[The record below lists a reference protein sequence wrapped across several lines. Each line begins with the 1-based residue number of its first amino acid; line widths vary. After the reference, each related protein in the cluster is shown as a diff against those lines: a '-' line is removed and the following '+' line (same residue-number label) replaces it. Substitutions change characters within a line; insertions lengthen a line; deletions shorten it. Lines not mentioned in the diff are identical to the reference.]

1 MVKYTINQLLD
12 TLKEKNYKVFTK
24 PYMLNIVGV
33 RTTEQPNKFD
43 DTMNVFWKDD
53 NNKWVLKQYPCT
65 TDPGTYYL
73 LKPMNK
79 LGTAMLKE
87 GQYIDSYKRGLHK
100 GKYTALRQAKNVV
113 VYRDNDRTA
122 IFDFNSRQTT
132 GMYGINI
139 HKAGKDSND
148 VNTWSAGCQVF
159 KKSADFDEF
168 MGLVKKQEEKYGNK
182 FTYTLIDKVGNEEK
196 KKKYRIGLYIGI
208 TAIVTLVS
216 VYFAYVKLIKNKN

>member
-12 TLKEKNYKVFTK
+12 TLKEKNYQVFTK

-53 NNKWVLKQYPCT
+53 NNKWILKQYPCT

-79 LGTAMLKE
+79 LGTAILKE
-87 GQYIDSYKRGLHK
+87 GQYIDGWKRGLHK

-113 VYRDNDRTA
+113 VYRDADRNA
-122 IFDFNSRQTT
+122 IFDFNSRETT

-139 HKAGKDSND
+139 HKAGADSSEVKN
-148 VNTWSAGCQVF
+148 WSAGCQVF

-182 FTYTLIDKVGNEEK
+182 FTYTLIDKVGNEVK
-196 KKKYRIGLYIGI
+196 KKIYRVGLYIGI
-208 TAIVTLVS
+208 TATACILLG
-216 VYFAYVKLIKNKN
+216 YVAFVKFYKK

>member
-12 TLKEKNYKVFTK
+12 TLKEKNYQVFTK

-53 NNKWVLKQYPCT
+53 NNKWILKQYPCT

-79 LGTAMLKE
+79 LGTAILKE
-87 GQYIDSYKRGLHK
+87 GQYIDGWKRGLHK

-113 VYRDNDRTA
+113 VYRDSDRNA
-122 IFDFNSRQTT
+122 IFDFNARETT

-139 HKAGKDSND
+139 HKAGADSSEVKN
-148 VNTWSAGCQVF
+148 WSAGCQVF
-159 KKSADFDEF
+159 KRSADFDEF
-168 MGLVKKQEEKYGNK
+168 INLVKKQEAKYGNK

-196 KKKYRIGLYIGI
+196 KKKFRVGLYIGI
-208 TAIVTLVS
+208 TATICILLG
-216 VYFAYVKLIKNKN
+216 YVAFVKFYKK

>member
-12 TLKEKNYKVFTK
+12 TLKEKNYQVFTK

-43 DTMNVFWKDD
+43 DTLNVFWKND
-53 NNKWVLKQYPCT
+53 NNKWILKQYPCT

-79 LGTAMLKE
+79 LGTAILKE

-113 VYRDNDRTA
+113 VYRDSDRNA
-122 IFDFNSRQTT
+122 IFDLNARETT

-139 HKAGKDSND
+139 HKAGADSSEVKN
-148 VNTWSAGCQVF
+148 WSAGCQVF

-168 MGLVKKQEEKYGNK
+168 MELVKKQEAKYGNK
-182 FTYTLIDKVGNEEK
+182 FTYTLIDKVTEK
-196 KKKYRIGLYIGI
+196 KKKFRLGLYIGI
-208 TAIVTLVS
+208 TATACILLG
-216 VYFAYVKLIKNKN
+216 YVAFVKFYKK